1 MIRAALRDLLKKKRG
16 KSRTLLF
23 SEGVAACGF
32 KNVLII
38 SWMLCCLSSDKREQD
53 RGSRQQDLKDQGL
66 GRGGTTAVSV
76 GRAAMNQQTPAKST
90 FGDAVPDMMPHFN
103 ALFKSCGL
111 ADDLVMCFLLRA
123 AGSDLSISRR
133 VSHFHLICMFG
144 FVYYAN
150 LNSKKKKN
158 LDDKQAKH
166 SSLSLI
172 DVAAF
177 CKAGS
182 FAYFHKEV
190 IQMLFIKRGK
200 HQSAVQKLNRAKR
213 LNTYGI
219 CKCFIL
225 VNKSE
230 GAV

>member
-16 KSRTLLF
+16 KSQTLFL
-23 SEGVAACGF
+23 SKVVATCCF

-38 SWMLCCLSSDKREQD
+38 CWMLCCLSSDKREQE

-66 GRGGTTAVSV
+66 GRGGTTGVSV
-76 GRAAMNQQTPAKST
+76 GSAAMNQQTPAKSM
-90 FGDAVPDMMPHFN
+90 FEDALPHMMPHFN

-111 ADDLVMCFLLRA
+111 ADNLVMCFLLRA

-133 VSHFHLICMFG
+133 VSQFYFFCVFG
-144 FVYYAN
+144 FVCYAN
-150 LNSKKKKN
+150 MIFFFFN
-158 LDDKQAKH
+158 LDDKQAKR

-182 FAYFHKEV
+182 FAYFHKEI
-190 IQMLFIKRGK
+190 IQMLFIKRGT
-200 HQSAVQKLNRAKR
+200 HQSTVQKLKRAK
-213 LNTYGI
+213 G
-219 CKCFIL
+219 
-225 VNKSE
+225 
-230 GAV
+230 